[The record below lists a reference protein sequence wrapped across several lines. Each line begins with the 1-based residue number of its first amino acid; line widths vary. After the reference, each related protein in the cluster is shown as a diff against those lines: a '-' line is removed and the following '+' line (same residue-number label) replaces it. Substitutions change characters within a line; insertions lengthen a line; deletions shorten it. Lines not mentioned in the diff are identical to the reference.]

1 MIRVFILD
9 DETASGNIIKSLL
22 SKIANEEMEISIS
35 NDPLDAI
42 DVIKDFKPDL
52 LFLDVEMPGLNG
64 FQVLNEIIDVKT
76 NVVFT
81 TAHEKYAIKAIKFSA
96 LDYLLKPIDRYE
108 LESAYNRFKEKIMD
122 NWSVDNKALILNL
135 NNNLK
140 GREEKF
146 RLAIN
151 VKEGSYLFHLDEI
164 ISLEANNNYTKIYF
178 TNHKP
183 ILVSKTLKDYNE
195 LLAEYNFLRIH
206 KSYLVNKDYIL
217 SMDHDGNV
225 VLKHGVKAQVSRRN
239 KTDLI
244 EMFKLKN

>member
-1 MIRVFILD
+1 MIKVFILD
-9 DETASGNIIKSLL
+9 DETASGNIIKNLL
-22 SKIANEEMEISIS
+22 AKIANEEMRIAIS
-35 NDPLDAI
+35 NDALQAPEA
-42 DVIKDFKPDL
+42 IKDFKPDL

-108 LESAYNRFKEKIMD
+108 LEATFNRFKEKVKD

-135 NNNLK
+135 TNNLK
-140 GREEKF
+140 GKEEKF

-151 VKEGSYLFHLDEI
+151 VKEGSFLFHLDEI

-195 LLAEYNFLRIH
+195 LLSEYNFIRIH

-217 SMDHDGNV
+217 SFDHDGNV
-225 VLKHGVKAQVSRRN
+225 ILKDGIIAQVSRRN
-239 KTDLI
+239 KSDLI
-244 EMFKLKN
+244 EMFKLKK

>member
-1 MIRVFILD
+1 MIKVFILD

-35 NDPLDAI
+35 NDPLEAI
-42 DVIKDFKPDL
+42 DGIKDFKPDL

-108 LESAYNRFKEKIMD
+108 LESAFNRFKEKIMD

-135 NNNLK
+135 TSNLK
-140 GREEKF
+140 GKEEKF

-151 VKEGSYLFHLDEI
+151 VKEGSFLFHLNEI

-183 ILVSKTLKDYNE
+183 ILVSKTLKEYHE
-195 LLAEYNFLRIH
+195 LLTEYNFIRIH

-225 VLKHGVKAQVSRRN
+225 VLKDGVKALVSRRN